1 MGPTVARRISAWA
14 VVVRNRE
21 KRRARRGRMMCFL
34 QTYGDAAEKHDA
46 AEKSIVG
53 LYVL

>member
-1 MGPTVARRISAWA
+1 
-14 VVVRNRE
+14 
-21 KRRARRGRMMCFL
+21 MMCFL

-46 AEKSIVG
+46 AEKSIGG